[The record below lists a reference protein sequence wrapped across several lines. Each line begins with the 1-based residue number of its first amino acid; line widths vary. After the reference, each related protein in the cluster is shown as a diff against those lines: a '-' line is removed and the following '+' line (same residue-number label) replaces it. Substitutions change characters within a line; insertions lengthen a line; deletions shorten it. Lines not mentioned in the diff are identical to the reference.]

1 MLLSSITANIFSW
14 KFINQICQWQSR
26 VGQMRTSL
34 ASPEHHNFSASNNF
48 PEPCHS
54 LPSSFLPPVP
64 FFISIHYFQWFKHEY
79 LHHFTDGKTTTDRV
93 TTCQYQPATNKT
105 KLLVE
110 SLWGSD
116 VTHFFSSH
124 RITFFNLKEK
134 SSFFLFVCC
143 FVLFSFKLS

>member
-14 KFINQICQWQSR
+14 KSTNQISQWQSR
-26 VGQMRTSL
+26 DGQTRSSL
-34 ASPEHHNFSASNNF
+34 ASPEHRNFSASNNL

-64 FFISIHYFQWFKHEY
+64 FLISIHYFQWFKHEY
-79 LHHFTDGKTTTDRV
+79 LHHFTDGKTTTERV

-116 VTHFFSSH
+116 VTHFFLTQNN
-124 RITFFNLKEK
+124 IFNLKEK
-134 SSFFLFVCC
+134 PSFFFVCC